1 MHLYQKQ
8 KTFSYCFSACL
19 KSSLN
24 FEPFQEKMTL
34 IADLYPIL
42 RTPKN
47 LLRSIPKK
55 SCFRVS
61 FQKQH
66 GKRAQ

>member
-1 MHLYQKQ
+1 MHLSQKQ
-8 KTFSYCFSACL
+8 KTFSYFFSACL

-34 IADLYPIL
+34 IADLCPKL

-47 LLRSIPKK
+47 LLRSITKK
-55 SCFRVS
+55 SCFRGS
-61 FQKQH
+61 FQKRH
-66 GKRAQ
+66 RTRAQ

>member
-8 KTFSYCFSACL
+8 KTFSYFFSACL

-24 FEPFQEKMTL
+24 FEPFQGKMTL
-34 IADLYPIL
+34 IADLSPIL